1 MKVCSPTKRRLFSIR
16 CEFHASAFDD
26 EERRRKEE
34 NSLDVLLIHV
44 DCFEDKM
51 LHREIDVVDGD
62 ESCNVD
68 ENGNT
73 LGLGEN
79 ELLARLGEDVD
90 EIFVEEEIKFDHG
103 FVVLEEETQEKKV
116 DTFKGIWPVSFVRFD
131 DL

>member
-1 MKVCSPTKRRLFSIR
+1 
-16 CEFHASAFDD
+16 
-26 EERRRKEE
+26 
-34 NSLDVLLIHV
+34 
-44 DCFEDKM
+44 M